1 MAKFFINHTNHASAN
16 WSAEQTAAAEIFGE
30 IIDVPFPVVPP
41 EFDESAVAKLAAE
54 NLRDILKLQPA
65 AVLCQGEFNYT
76 FALVVALKEKNI
88 PALAAT
94 TERVTSEISLPDGS
108 TAKSAVFKFVRFRRY

>member
-1 MAKFFINHTNHASAN
+1 MIFVNHTNHASAQ
-16 WSAEQTAAAEIFGE
+16 WSAEQTAAAQTFGE
-30 IIDVPFPVVPP
+30 IFDVPFPPVPP
-41 EFDESAVAKLAAE
+41 NFDEAAVAELVAK
-54 NLRDILKLQPA
+54 NLREILKLNPA

-76 FALVVALKEKNI
+76 FAMVAALKAKNI

-108 TAKSAVFKFVRFRRY
+108 TAKNSVFKFVRFRRY